1 MYGVRAFVFV
11 LQLLAIATILPT
23 AWGNQAQP
31 AQLQP
36 AASATDSQVAAATSA
51 DGGLTATA
59 AVANMAATEDDDG
72 PEVDTVNFPADGTNN
87 VPLSPTLSVTVS
99 DPDAT
104 NIAVTFFGRLAPSG
118 PDFTI
123 VALPDTQY
131 YSSTYPDIYQNQID
145 WIINNRTNLN
155 IVYVAHLGDITD
167 AGDCPSYEFQWA
179 NATNAMYRLEDPAT
193 TGLPGGIP
201 YGMVPGNHD
210 HLCGTT
216 LYNTYFGASR
226 FAGRSYYGGNLGG
239 TNQNHYDLISASGM
253 DFVIVHMD
261 FNYSYPDVNYT
272 AIDAWANSVQQ
283 SNANRRAIVVSHC
296 ILEADGSYD
305 PDRSPS
311 VYSSLK
317 GNSNLFLMLC
327 GHNCGEA
334 WRQDSYQGHTITT
347 CLSDYQCYANG
358 GNGFLR
364 LYQFSP
370 SNNLVRVKTYSPY
383 LDQYQ
388 TDANSQFQFSYQMS
402 QGAAASYFVIGTT
415 NVPSDATVNMT
426 WPGLT
431 PNSKYQWYVTLDDG
445 DDDVTSPT
453 WRFTTTATG
462 TNTAPTVAL
471 TQPPDGTTVFAGT
484 NVTLQATA
492 SDAEGFVTRVDF
504 LVNGGTLG
512 SATASPYSIIWSNT
526 STGVYSLAA
535 VAFDSGGLYATS
547 TPVTL
552 TVVNPPAPV
561 AWFSASPTSGAAPLA
576 VTFADTSVGWI
587 TNRFW
592 DFGDGS
598 TFNTTATNVSHT
610 YTTPGTD
617 TVMLVVSGPSGVST
631 DIQQNCIVMGPIPNP
646 PEAWQMQYFGCT
658 DCPQAAGAADPDG
671 DGQNNLAEFLAGT
684 DPTNSTSAFRI
695 TAVTQEGDDMRITWT
710 TAVGRTNA
718 VQAAASGALGN
729 YTTTNFIDISE
740 QIIITG
746 NITGNSVQPEYCVC
760 DTGDV
765 TTNYL
770 DVGGATNGPVRFY
783 RVRLVP

>member
-1 MYGVRAFVFV
+1 MHGVRAFVFV
-11 LQLLAIATILPT
+11 QLLAIATVLPT
-23 AWGNQAQP
+23 SWGNQTEP
-31 AQLQP
+31 ARLQP
-36 AASATDSQVAAATSA
+36 ASAADGQVADAA
-51 DGGLTATA
+51 DNGELTATST
-59 AVANMAATEDDDG
+59 VANMAATEDDDG

-99 DPDAT
+99 DPEAT
-104 NIAVTFFGRLAPSG
+104 NITVTFFGRLATSG

-145 WIINNRTNLN
+145 WIVNNRTNLN
-155 IVYVAHLGDITD
+155 IVYVASLGDITD
-167 AGDCPSYEFQWA
+167 GGDCQPYQWA
-179 NATNAMYRLEDPAT
+179 NATNAMYRLENPAT
-193 TGLPGGIP
+193 TGLPDGIP

-210 HLCGTT
+210 HHCGTT

-226 FAGRSYYGGNLGG
+226 FAGHSYYGGNLGG
-239 TNQNHYDLISASGM
+239 NNQNHYDLISAGGM

-261 FNYSYPDVNYT
+261 FDYSYPDVNYT
-272 AIDAWANSVQQ
+272 AIDAWANSVLQ

-296 ILEADGSYD
+296 ILEPDGSYD

-317 GNSNLFLMLC
+317 GNPNLFLMLC
-327 GHNCGEA
+327 GHNYGES
-334 WRQDSYQGHTITT
+334 WRQDSCQGRTITT
-347 CLSDYQCYANG
+347 CLSDYQFYSNG

-383 LDQYQ
+383 LNQYQ
-388 TDANSQFQFSYQMS
+388 TDANSQFQFSCQMS

-471 TQPPDGTTVFAGT
+471 TQPPDGSTVFAGT

-504 LVNGGTLG
+504 LINGGTIG
-512 SATASPYSIIWSNT
+512 SATASPYSVIWSNT
-526 STGVYSLAA
+526 TTGVYNLAA

-552 TVVNPPAPV
+552 TVVNPPPPV
-561 AWFSASPTSGAAPLA
+561 AGFSANPTSGAASLA
-576 VTFADTSVGWI
+576 VTFADTSVGTI

-631 DIQQNCIVMGPIPNP
+631 NIQQNCIVVGPIPNP

-684 DPTNSTSAFRI
+684 DPTNSASAFRI
-695 TAVTQEGDDMRITWT
+695 TGVTQEGDDVRITWT
-710 TAVGRTNA
+710 TADGRTNA
-718 VQAAASGALGN
+718 VQAATGGTDGGYSS
-729 YTTTNFIDISE
+729 NFIDISE
-740 QIIITG
+740 PIIT
-746 NITGNSVQPEYCVC
+746 TSNSVQPEYCISH
-760 DTGDV
+760 TGDV

>member
-1 MYGVRAFVFV
+1 MHGVRAFVFV
-11 LQLLAIATILPT
+11 QLLAIATVLPT
-23 AWGNQAQP
+23 SWGNQTEP

-36 AASATDSQVAAATSA
+36 ASAADGQVAAAA
-51 DGGLTATA
+51 DNGELTATST
-59 AVANMAATEDDDG
+59 VANMAATEDDDG

-99 DPDAT
+99 DPEAT
-104 NIAVTFFGRLAPSG
+104 NITVTFFGRLATSG

-145 WIINNRTNLN
+145 WIVNNRTNLN
-155 IVYVAHLGDITD
+155 IVYVASLGDITD
-167 AGDCPSYEFQWA
+167 GGDCQPYQWA
-179 NATNAMYRLEDPAT
+179 NATNAMYRLENPAT
-193 TGLPGGIP
+193 TGLPDGIP

-210 HLCGTT
+210 HHCGTT

-226 FAGRSYYGGNLGG
+226 FAGHSYYGGNLGG
-239 TNQNHYDLISASGM
+239 NNQNHYDLLSAGGM

-261 FNYSYPDVNYT
+261 FNYSEPDVNYT
-272 AIDAWANSVQQ
+272 AIDAWANSVLQ

-296 ILEADGSYD
+296 ILEPDGSYD

-317 GNSNLFLMLC
+317 GNPNLFLMLC
-327 GHNCGEA
+327 GHNYGES
-334 WRQDSYQGHTITT
+334 WRQDSYQSHTITT
-347 CLSDYQCYANG
+347 CLSDYQFDPNG

-383 LDQYQ
+383 LNQYQ

-512 SATASPYSIIWSNT
+512 SATASPYSVIWSNT
-526 STGVYSLAA
+526 TTGVYSLAA

-552 TVVNPPAPV
+552 TVVNPPPPV
-561 AWFSASPTSGAAPLA
+561 AGFSASPTSGAAPLA
-576 VTFADTSVGWI
+576 VTFADTSVGTI

-610 YTTPGTD
+610 YTTSGTD

-631 DIQQNCIVMGPIPNP
+631 NIQQNCIVVGPIPNP

-684 DPTNSTSAFRI
+684 DPTNSASAFRI
-695 TAVTQEGDDMRITWT
+695 TGVTQEGDDVRITWT
-710 TAVGRTNA
+710 MADGRTNA
-718 VQAAASGALGN
+718 VQAATGGTDGGYSS
-729 YTTTNFIDISE
+729 NFIDISE
-740 QIIITG
+740 PIITS
-746 NITGNSVQPEYCVC
+746 NSVQPEYCISH
-760 DTGDV
+760 TGDV